1 VSAETST
8 ETVSCIVCGSEIQLR
23 RAIRF
28 RKDGFDIARCSSC
41 GLMFRGV
48 LPTEEELAQI
58 YDASYFSSA
67 VGDTGGQGYDDYLGE
82 DALHR
87 ETAHRRLERLER
99 YVPPGRLLDVGAA
112 AGFFLVEAGARGWDA
127 QGIDI
132 AAEMVDW
139 GREHLGVA
147 LERRT
152 LAALDAEPGS
162 IDAVTMWDYIE
173 HALDPRA
180 DLAHA
185 YELLRPGGVVALS
198 TGDAASLVAKVS
210 ATRWHLLTPRHHNY
224 FFTAASLRRLL
235 GSLGFEVLYEGH
247 PGARYS
253 VRYLTYKLRAT
264 IDVSP
269 MRHAAHAVSRSRLG
283 GLKVPMNLG
292 DIVTVIA
299 RRAT

>member
-1 VSAETST
+1 VSADTT
-8 ETVSCIVCGSEIQLR
+8 RETVSCIVCGSEIPLR

-41 GLMFRGV
+41 GLMFRAN

-269 MRHAAHAVSRSRLG
+269 MRRAADAVSRSRLG